1 MVPSILFLGEVV
13 VVVELIEVDH
23 FSRIFDLSHFRD
35 PPDEVRGVTLPH
47 RGYGWDPCWVIL
59 FVVAPDYCASSAEI
73 LG

>member
-35 PPDEVRGVTLPH
+35 LTGQVRGASDAFTISKILPGH
-47 RGYGWDPCWVIL
+47 SCG
-59 FVVAPDYCASSAEI
+59 
-73 LG
+73 